1 MALPREYV
9 GHFCAELVKQL
20 EHSGKVKIQNPAAA
34 AERLQQAL
42 DEDTAQAD
50 RLNQEVRDYLEQ
62 YQERI
67 RRDGISYQE
76 MYKLVKKEL
85 MKKHKIV
92 VSNRPGADGSKYSRD
107 KVIELSHKMVHKL
120 EELGEQVEMTVEK
133 NEVRLEIMRQMQ
145 GLLRE
150 ESQMDRGVREKIR
163 SQKRE
168 IAEGSEEWDILFRKY
183 YAEELRK
190 LGVS

>member
-1 MALPREYV
+1 MSLPKEYV
-9 GHFCAELVKQL
+9 GHFSAELVKRLDQ
-20 EHSGKVKIQNPAAA
+20 SGKVRLQNQAAA
-34 AERLQQAL
+34 AEKVRQVL
-42 DEDTAQAD
+42 DADTAQAD
-50 RLNQEVRDYLEQ
+50 ALNQEVREYLEQ

-92 VSNRPGADGSKYSRD
+92 ISNRPDPDGSKYSRD
-107 KVIELSHKMVHKL
+107 KVIELSHKMVKAL
-120 EELGEQVEMTVEK
+120 GELGQQVEMVEEK
-133 NEVRLEIMRQMQ
+133 NEVRLEIVRQMQ

-150 ESQMDRGVREKIR
+150 ENQMDRAVRDKIK

-168 IAEGSEEWDILFRKY
+168 IAEGSEEWDLLFRKY
-183 YAEELRK
+183 YSEELRK
-190 LGVS
+190 LGVV